1 MEPGTIKTM
10 NTELCIWQD
19 RVIVGFKATY
29 ATSGCHLDIDKE
41 IRMDMIYS
49 ISR

>member
-1 MEPGTIKTM
+1 M

-29 ATSGCHLDIDKE
+29 ATSGCHLDIHVDKE
-41 IRMDMIYS
+41 IYDLFDLEIK
-49 ISR
+49 IFAWI